1 MSLHSHKKSQPAN
14 KWQIQEAKAHFSKLI
29 NSLELNG
36 LQKITK
42 QGEEVAVV
50 MSKKE
55 YDKLIRPKTTLID
68 FFANSPLSEFDI
80 DIERSKDEMRD
91 IDL

>member
-1 MSLHSHKKSQPAN
+1 MSMRSPKKSQV
-14 KWQIQEAKAHFSKLI
+14 KDTWQIQEAKAHFSKLI
-29 NSLELNG
+29 NSLETNG

-42 QGEEVAVV
+42 QGEEVAIV

-55 YDKLIRPKTTLID
+55 YEKLVRPKTTLIE
-68 FFANSPLSEFDI
+68 FFANSPLSEIDL

>member
-1 MSLHSHKKSQPAN
+1 MSIHSHKKSQV
-14 KWQIQEAKAHFSKLI
+14 KDTWQIQEAKAHFSKLI

-42 QGEEVAVV
+42 QGEEVAIV
-50 MSKKE
+50 MSIKE
-55 YDKLIRPKTTLID
+55 YEKLVRPKTTLIE
-68 FFANSPLSEFDI
+68 FFENSPLGEIDI
-80 DIERSKDEMRD
+80 DIQRSKDEMRD

>member
-1 MSLHSHKKSQPAN
+1 MSLHSHKKSQA
-14 KWQIQEAKAHFSKLI
+14 KDTWQIQEAKAHFSKLI
-29 NSLELNG
+29 NSLEVRG
-36 LQKITK
+36 VQKITK

-55 YDKLIRPKTTLID
+55 YDKLVRPKTTLIE
-68 FFANSPLSEFDI
+68 FFENSPLSEMDI
-80 DIERSKDEMRD
+80 DVERSKDEMRD